1 MLDKQLLDILAC
13 PKCKNDLEYKQ
24 EKEQL
29 ICNHCHLI
37 YPIKNDIQVM
47 LIDEAEKF

>member
-24 EKEQL
+24 EEEQL

-37 YPIKNDIQVM
+37 YPIKNDIPVM